1 MDKREVRF
9 HLHWTDLKFLGKCNV
24 HKRAIMADITPILW
38 FLICHYHRP
47 DHLGWVLF
55 EVVADLPH
63 VLLTIARRV
72 RTLAG
77 EKCHYAALD
86 HLASPSKRFLK
97 RHITTSQLWSQ
108 LDNGHNPESWCHL
121 YCGRDRWGRLS
132 SVTSGHRPEK
142 IVVTW
147 GLLWKWLV
155 WLKPNFLSSGDAT
168 NLVDGK
174 SLKYPPRK
182 SDAHKLALSPRVDI
196 IASHQQ

>member
-72 RTLAG
+72 RTLAA
-77 EKCHYAALD
+77 EKYHYAALD

-97 RHITTSQLWSQ
+97 RHIITSQLWSHCWTTGTILMPPVLQ
-108 LDNGHNPESWCHL
+108 EGSLRATELGDLRTSAWEDRRGDDCCGNDSSDWNLIFCHQEM
-121 YCGRDRWGRLS
+121 RQIWWM
-132 SVTSGHRPEK
+132 VK
-142 IVVTW
+142 V
-147 GLLWKWLV
+147 
-155 WLKPNFLSSGDAT
+155 
-168 NLVDGK
+168 
-174 SLKYPPRK
+174 
-182 SDAHKLALSPRVDI
+182 
-196 IASHQQ
+196 

>member
-38 FLICHYHRP
+38 FLICHYPRP
-47 DHLGWVLF
+47 DHLSWVLF

-63 VLLTIARRV
+63 VLLAIARRV

-97 RHITTSQLWSQ
+97 RHIITSQLWSQ
-108 LDNGHNPESWCHL
+108 LDNGHNPDATCIAGGIAEGDWARWPPDIGLRRSSW
-121 YCGRDRWGRLS
+121 W
-132 SVTSGHRPEK
+132 
-142 IVVTW
+142 W
-147 GLLWKWLV
+147 LLWKWLV